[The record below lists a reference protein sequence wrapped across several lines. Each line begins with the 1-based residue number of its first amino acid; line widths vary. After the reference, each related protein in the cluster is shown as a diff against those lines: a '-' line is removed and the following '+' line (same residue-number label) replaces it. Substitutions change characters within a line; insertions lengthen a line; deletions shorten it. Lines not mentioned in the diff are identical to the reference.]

1 MQQKNKKVNA
11 VTVVWIHRRKK
22 LFYVLRKELSLVM
35 KELVRQKESEIEAGN
50 LLPDH
55 VHMLISIPPK
65 YSVASVVGYIKG
77 KSAIYVARNFRGIK
91 KNFKGGSF
99 WARGYYVSTI
109 GLDDEAV
116 RQYIENQYK
125 EDQRLVNLSLLIQ

>member
-1 MQQKNKKVNA
+1 
-11 VTVVWIHRRKK
+11 
-22 LFYVLRKELSLVM
+22 
-35 KELVRQKESEIEAGN
+35 
-50 LLPDH
+50 
-55 VHMLISIPPK
+55 MLISIPTK
-65 YSVASVVGYIKG
+65 NFVASVVGYIKG

-91 KNFKGGSF
+91 KNFKGESF

-125 EDQRLVNLSLLIQ
+125 EDQRIDNLSLLIQ